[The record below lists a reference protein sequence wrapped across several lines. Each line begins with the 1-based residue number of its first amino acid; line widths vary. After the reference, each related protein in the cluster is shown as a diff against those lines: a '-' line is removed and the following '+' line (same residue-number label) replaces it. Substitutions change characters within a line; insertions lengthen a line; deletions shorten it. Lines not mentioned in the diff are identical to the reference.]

1 MTLQSPQPL
10 PARFRRRTGPLTRRI
25 VEKNHG
31 SSWQYRCERWGRMV
45 GRMKAQMRGLKRY
58 FWMVLAGLMVITVT
72 GAGGITFFSSVFY
85 VSEIRVRRS
94 DLRMDMELIERILS
108 PFFGQ
113 HIFFVHASQLKD
125 VLQKAI
131 PDIDGVVL
139 TKDYPNRLAVNVT
152 LRSLTAR
159 VVLTT
164 QESDEDQFIGTGSTV
179 RDFLTQDGRYMQY
192 RDTQV
197 SDASGLPV
205 IHLVDWGIKPQPG
218 RFLLEPDFLQ
228 KIVEAEDILRE
239 RFGHRVSTRT
249 VFMRA
254 REFHMTVDKYT
265 LWFDEQSSLAD
276 QFGRYTLFLKTIG
289 GETAMKYIDLRL
301 RDRVVYR

>member
-1 MTLQSPQPL
+1 
-10 PARFRRRTGPLTRRI
+10 
-25 VEKNHG
+25 
-31 SSWQYRCERWGRMV
+31 
-45 GRMKAQMRGLKRY
+45 MRGLKRY

-139 TKDYPNRLAVNVT
+139 TKDYPNRLEVNVT

-289 GETAMKYIDLRL
+289 GETALQYIDLRL